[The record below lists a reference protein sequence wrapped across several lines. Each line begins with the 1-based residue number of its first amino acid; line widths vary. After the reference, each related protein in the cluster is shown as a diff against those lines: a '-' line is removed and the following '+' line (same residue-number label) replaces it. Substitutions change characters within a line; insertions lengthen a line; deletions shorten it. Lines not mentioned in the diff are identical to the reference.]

1 MTLPR
6 SLAPVVALFLTV
18 AVLVAP
24 STAQALSEL
33 PPTQEPTAVDR
44 APLWHKGR
52 KVGVAQAYE
61 TGSDTHIRFS
71 NVYAKFTA
79 PKAGLTWKAR
89 VIASYSCA
97 TDVDPAT
104 GVSPV
109 FTYFKEATPWTTTK
123 LAGTTGIL
131 KAKGFERTCA
141 DGTVLYGPLKVR
153 MQVSQPSGLAYAL
166 STISAAG

>member
-6 SLAPVVALFLTV
+6 TLAPLAALFLTTV
-18 AVLVAP
+18 ALAVP
-24 STAQALSEL
+24 STAQALSEQ
-33 PPTQEPTAVDR
+33 PPTQEPTAVDK
-44 APLWHKGR
+44 APLWRKGH

-61 TGSDTHIRFS
+61 TGSDSHILFS

-104 GVSPV
+104 GVSPE
-109 FTYFKEATPWTTTK
+109 FTYVKEATPWTTTK

-131 KAKGFERTCA
+131 KARGFEHTCA
-141 DGTVLYGPLKVR
+141 EGTVLYGPLKVR
-153 MQVSQPSGLAYAL
+153 MQVSQPSGASWALA
-166 STISAAG
+166 TIATAG

>member
-1 MTLPR
+1 MTSFR
-6 SLAPVVALFLTV
+6 AIAALFVSFAAAALC
-18 AVLVAP
+18 AVPTSAETIAP
-24 STAQALSEL
+24 
-33 PPTQEPTAVDR
+33 PMQEPTSVEK
-44 APLWHKGR
+44 APLWHKGS
-52 KVGVAQAYE
+52 KVGVAQTYV
-61 TGSDTHIRFS
+61 TSSDAHILFS

-109 FTYFKEATPWTTTK
+109 FTYFREATPWTTTK

-141 DGTVLYGPLKVR
+141 AGTVLYGPMKVR
-153 MQVSQPSGLAYAL
+153 VQVSQPSGRAYAL
-166 STISAAG
+166 STIYAAG